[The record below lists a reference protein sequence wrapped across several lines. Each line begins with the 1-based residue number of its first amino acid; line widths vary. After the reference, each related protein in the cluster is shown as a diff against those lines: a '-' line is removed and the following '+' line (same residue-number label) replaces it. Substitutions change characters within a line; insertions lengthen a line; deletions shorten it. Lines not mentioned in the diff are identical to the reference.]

1 MPERRHTGIFDGS
14 RRFRRVDGS
23 PHGHIRA
30 IGRAGVTRN
39 SGRRT

>member
-1 MPERRHTGIFDGS
+1 MPDRRHTGIFDGS

-23 PHGHIRA
+23 PHGYFRV
-30 IGRAGVTRN
+30 IGQAGVIRN